1 MSSRIARD
9 PSPFR
14 SGLVH
19 SALGAFTLTF
29 LLGSGATAMH
39 VMGDADAAGPTV
51 RVALFDEAP
60 SDAPQ
65 LNPRL
70 PGYQAAI
77 GFSQAD
83 ASSGTAQPAG
93 VEPDLGVEYS
103 GAVRMTASASNSAA
117 AQPQGIRINGKTVLP
132 GQTYSQITQV
142 GEAGASAPGDVTSK
156 MVQIG
161 ETIADDSPLARN
173 ARAFSNPDGKPTVSL
188 IVSGLGTNAT
198 RTRAAIDELP
208 PEVTLSFAP
217 TADGLRTWVSRARRA
232 GHEVLIELPMEPYD
246 YGRQRP
252 HAYVMQVGVS
262 ADANR
267 QRLAKL
273 LARTPGYV
281 GVMNYQGAKF
291 ATEETAV
298 DPIIEALSAKGLAFF
313 EDGSLIRSE
322 FEGSARDAGLAFG
335 KATAWVDARPV
346 ADEISQQLLVLE
358 TTARERG
365 AALGTSM
372 PFPVSIDLLKEWIP
386 TLEEKGIAL
395 APASYYAKRSLGRGL
410 SAGQAQQAS
419 LDPQG

>member
-1 MSSRIARD
+1 MSARIARD

-29 LLGSGATAMH
+29 VLGTGGLAMH
-39 VMGDADAAGPTV
+39 MMGDPDAAGPTV
-51 RVALFDEAP
+51 RMALFDDAP

-70 PGYQAAI
+70 PGYQEAI
-77 GFSQAD
+77 GFAQNDS
-83 ASSGTAQPAG
+83 ASATPAATDS
-93 VEPDLGVEYS
+93 EPNLGVEYDGAMRVSASTRS
-103 GAVRMTASASNSAA
+103 GA
-117 AQPQGIRINGKTVLP
+117 QPKGIRINGKTVLP
-132 GQTYSQITQV
+132 GQTYSQISTIAD
-142 GEAGASAPGDVTSK
+142 AGDAADITSK
-156 MVQIG
+156 MVQI
-161 ETIADDSPLARN
+161 EPAVADDSPLARN
-173 ARAFSNPDGKPTVSL
+173 ARPFANTDGKPTVSL

-217 TADGLRTWVSRARRA
+217 TSDNLRTWVRRARRA

-252 HAYVMQVGVS
+252 HPQVMQVGVS
-262 ADANR
+262 ADTNKE
-267 QRLAKL
+267 RLAKL

-291 ATEETAV
+291 ATEAGAV
-298 DPIIEALSAKGLAFF
+298 SPIVDELSAKGLAFF

-322 FEGSARDAGLAFG
+322 FEASARTSGLAFG
-335 KATAWVDARPV
+335 KTTAWIDARPV
-346 ADEISQQLLVLE
+346 ADEISQKLLVLE
-358 TTARERG
+358 TTALERG
-365 AALGTSM
+365 HALGNSM
-372 PFPVSIDLLKEWIP
+372 PFPVTIDLLKEWLP
-386 TLEEKGIAL
+386 TLDEKGIAL
-395 APASYYAKRSLGRGL
+395 APASYYAKQSLR
-410 SAGQAQQAS
+410 AGQTPPPS

>member
-1 MSSRIARD
+1 MSSRITRD

-39 VMGDADAAGPTV
+39 VMGDADASGPTV
-51 RVALFDEAP
+51 RVALFDESP

-70 PGYQAAI
+70 PGYEEAI
-77 GFSQAD
+77 GFAQAETQ
-83 ASSGTAQPAG
+83 SNNPTAAG
-93 VEPDLGVEYS
+93 DEPDLGVEYN
-103 GAVRMTASASNSAA
+103 GAVSMSASATTTSE
-117 AQPQGIRINGKTVLP
+117 QPKGIRINGRTVLP
-132 GQTYSQITQV
+132 GQTYSQITDL
-142 GEAGASAPGDVTSK
+142 GDSGDAPTPEDFNSK
-156 MVQIG
+156 MVQVG
-161 ETIADDSPLARN
+161 ASIADDTPLARN
-173 ARAFSNPDGKPTVSL
+173 ARAFTNPEGKPTVSL

-217 TADGLRTWVSRARRA
+217 TSDNLRTWVRRARRA

-252 HAYVMQVGVS
+252 HAQVMQVGVS
-262 ADANR
+262 ADTNR
-267 QRLAKL
+267 QRLGKL

-291 ATEETAV
+291 ATEQAAV
-298 DPIIEALSAKGLAFF
+298 DPIVAELSAKGVAFF

-322 FEGSARDAGLAFG
+322 FESSARGAGLAFG
-335 KATAWVDARPV
+335 KATSWIDARPS

-372 PFPVSIDLLKEWIP
+372 PFPVSIDLVQEWIP
-386 TLEEKGIAL
+386 TLEEKGIVL
-395 APASYYAKRSLGRGL
+395 APASYYAKRSLSTRP
-410 SAGQAQQAS
+410 SAGQIEQAR

>member
-29 LLGSGATAMH
+29 VLGSGATAMH

-51 RVALFDEAP
+51 RMALFDETP

-70 PGYQAAI
+70 PGYQEAI
-77 GFSQAD
+77 GFAQAGA
-83 ASSGTAQPAG
+83 ASVEPRPSAD
-93 VEPDLGVEYS
+93 EPDLGVEYD
-103 GAVRMTASASNSAA
+103 GAVRMTASASTSE
-117 AQPQGIRINGKTVLP
+117 QPTGIRINGKTVLP
-132 GQTYSQITQV
+132 GQTYSQINQIGDADAAPTP
-142 GEAGASAPGDVTSK
+142 GEIASK

-161 ETIADDSPLARN
+161 AGIDDDSPLARN

-217 TADGLRTWVSRARRA
+217 TSDNLRTWVRRARRA

-252 HAYVMQVGVS
+252 HAQVMQVGVS
-262 ADANR
+262 ADTNK
-267 QRLAKL
+267 QRLSKL
-273 LARTPGYV
+273 LARAPGYV

-291 ATEETAV
+291 ATEQAAV
-298 DPIIEALSAKGLAFF
+298 DPVVAELRAKGLAFF

-322 FEGSARDAGLAFG
+322 FEGSSRDAGLAFG

-395 APASYYAKRSLGRGL
+395 APASYYAKRSL
-410 SAGQAQQAS
+410 SAGQTQQAR

>member
-39 VMGDADAAGPTV
+39 VMGDSDAAGPTV
-51 RVALFDEAP
+51 RVALFDESP

-70 PGYQAAI
+70 PGYEEAI
-77 GFSQAD
+77 GFAQAD
-83 ASSGTAQPAG
+83 TATNEARPTG
-93 VEPDLGVEYS
+93 NEPDLGVEYD
-103 GAVRMTASASNSAA
+103 GAVRMSASATTS
-117 AQPQGIRINGKTVLP
+117 AQPKGIRINGKTVLP
-132 GQTYSQITQV
+132 GQTYSQITDL
-142 GEAGASAPGDVTSK
+142 GAADGAASPEDFNSK

-161 ETIADDSPLARN
+161 ADIADDSPLARN

-217 TADGLRTWVSRARRA
+217 TSDNLRTWVRRARRA

-252 HAYVMQVGVS
+252 HAQVMQVSVS
-262 ADANR
+262 ADTNK

-273 LARTPGYV
+273 LARAPGYV

-291 ATEETAV
+291 ATEQDAV
-298 DPIIEALSAKGLAFF
+298 DPIVAELSAKGLAFF

-322 FEGSARDAGLAFG
+322 FESSARGAGLAFG
-335 KATAWVDARPV
+335 KATSWIDARPS

-358 TTARERG
+358 TSARERG

-395 APASYYAKRSLGRGL
+395 APASYYAKRSLGTGAG
-410 SAGQAQQAS
+410 AGQIEQAR